1 MEFKLPIVA
10 SDVGGVTAEIKN
22 GENGFVC
29 EPGNTDAFV
38 ESISKL
44 LDDSELRKR
53 MGEDG
58 YRRFKEDFTL
68 KSFENRF
75 ANSLQN
81 ECGGGKIDSSLFPR
95 KEV

>member
-10 SDVGGVTAEIKN
+10 SDVGGVTAEVQDRVN
-22 GENGFVC
+22 GLIC

-53 MGEDG
+53 MGEMG
-58 YRRFKEDFTL
+58 YKKFKESFTL
-68 KSFENRF
+68 NSFENRF
-75 ANSLQN
+75 ADSLQY
-81 ECGGGKIDSSLFPR
+81 ECGGQD
-95 KEV
+95 